1 MPRETERRSKT
12 QESQEKNE
20 KITRITK
27 LRIFDSQG
35 RPNIKI
41 GRKGKTMNKI
51 KFEFFNDFAEVSE
64 ATLDGTDQVE
74 LHFPK
79 TDEGYLSIGPRIIKV
94 EGGVGRFNLSAFG
107 SGTHGCYLMINGRRI
122 ELPALEKQDRL
133 FRMVR
138 CQDRAELSR
147 IAYLKG
153 LEHRLALLEED
164 MLGAKEKIFGRK
176 GII

>member
-1 MPRETERRSKT
+1 M
-12 QESQEKNE
+12 
-20 KITRITK
+20 
-27 LRIFDSQG
+27 
-35 RPNIKI
+35 
-41 GRKGKTMNKI
+41 
-51 KFEFFNDFAEVSE
+51 V
-64 ATLDGTDQVE
+64 
-74 LHFPK
+74 
-79 TDEGYLSIGPRIIKV
+79 
-94 EGGVGRFNLSAFG
+94 
-107 SGTHGCYLMINGRRI
+107 NGRRI

-138 CQDRAELSR
+138 CNDRAELSR